1 MVGVATDFLLY
12 CYPAH
17 QSFLCLE
24 EGRLGVG
31 TDNPE
36 KPNYL
41 GNIILT
47 QLDALINWS
56 RQYSLWPLFFGTS
69 CCFIEMAAVFTPRF
83 DLARFGAEVL
93 RGSPRQADLMVVAG
107 TVFKKIAPVVLRL
120 YEQMAEPKW
129 VISMGSCSNCGG
141 MYDVYSVVQGVNQ
154 IIPVDVYVTGCPPRP
169 EALEHALRI
178 LQKKITSEERPAR
191 SVLHLGGG
199 SQGTTNPILV
209 DGKTKSRDTRGPG
222 MEGISI
228 RGTSVT
234 PPRFWDSRSDLMWT
248 PPPQSIEL
256 REQDKSLAQI
266 LKEKFGEV
274 LQQTSETS
282 DMLTFHVVETRVKEV
297 LRFLKMEAAPRYLR
311 LDDLTAIDESERR
324 GSKPYRA
331 YTGTVGHEI
340 LGDERDRPVRET
352 YPDYTLVYHLL
363 SFDPPSRLRLKV
375 GLTGKDPLTGTITDL
390 WPSANWYE
398 REVYD
403 MFGIRFEGHPNLCRI
418 LNHHDWEGHPLRKSH
433 PGRATEM
440 GPYTQESA
448 RKYQPLDAGL
458 FLKQKRDGD
467 LLPLNV
473 GPQHVGTHG
482 LMRFIVSLDGEK
494 IDDIALDIGYHHR
507 GVEKIGERQSWHQFI
522 PYTDRVDYF
531 GGVANNLSYL
541 HSVETL
547 AGIKVPERAQFV
559 RVMLSEFFRINN
571 HLVWFGTYAHDVG
584 AMTPTFYTFRE
595 REKLMDIIELI
606 TGGRLHPSWF
616 RIGGLAANLPEG
628 WKEAVDDFVSI
639 FPGRLK
645 EYEALITKNPI
656 FKARTRGVGTLSL
669 NDAMEWGVTGPNLR
683 ACGLEWDLRKKF
695 PYSGYD
701 NFKFEIPT
709 ATGGDCYARYLVR
722 VEEMRQSLR
731 IIEQAANQ
739 MPGGRYMTDDYRYSV
754 PEKKDTLRDIE
765 SLIHHFINVTRGPK
779 IPRGEAYTA
788 TEIARGE
795 QGYYVVSDGL
805 NMAYRMR
812 IRAPGFANVQVMP
825 LMAKDRLL
833 SDLLAIIGSID
844 YILPDIDR

>member
-1 MVGVATDFLLY
+1 M
-12 CYPAH
+12 
-17 QSFLCLE
+17 
-24 EGRLGVG
+24 G
-31 TDNPE
+31 TDPQRS
-36 KPNYL
+36 KCP

-47 QLDALINWS
+47 QLDTLINWA

-69 CCFIEMAAVFTPRF
+69 CCFIEMAAVFTPRY

-93 RGSPRQADLMVVAG
+93 RGSPRQADLLIVAG
-107 TVFKKIAPVVLRL
+107 TVFKKIAPIVLRL
-120 YEQMAEPKW
+120 YEQIAEPKW

-141 MYDVYSVVQGVNQ
+141 MYDVYSVVQGVDQ

-169 EALEHALRI
+169 EALEHGLLL
-178 LQKKITSEERPAR
+178 LQQKIATESPAR

-199 SQGTTNPILV
+199 TQGSQTPILV
-209 DGKTKSRDTRGPG
+209 DGVTKSRDTRGPG
-222 MEGISI
+222 YEGVAI

-234 PPRFWDSRSDLMWT
+234 PPEFWDTRSDLMWT
-248 PPPQSIEL
+248 PPSHRIEL
-256 REQDKSLAQI
+256 TERDKSFAQTFN
-266 LKEKFGEV
+266 ERFGDGV
-274 LQQTSETS
+274 QQSHQTS
-282 DMLTFHVVETRVKEV
+282 DLLTFNVAENRLKEV
-297 LRFLKMEAAPRYLR
+297 LRFLKTEAIPRYLR

-324 GSKPYRA
+324 GLKPYMA
-331 YTGTVGHEI
+331 YAGTVSHEI
-340 LGDERDRPVRET
+340 SGGEKDRPEREV

-375 GLTGKDPLTGTITDL
+375 GLKSNDPVAESITDL

-403 MFGIRFEGHPNLCRI
+403 MFGIRFEGHPNLRRI
-418 LNHHDWEGHPLRKSH
+418 LNPHDWEGHPLRKTH

-440 GPYTQESA
+440 DPYTQESA
-448 RKYQPLDAGL
+448 RKHQPLDAGMFVRSGDDQEL
-458 FLKQKRDGD
+458 FI
-467 LLPLNV
+467 LNV

-482 LMRFIVSLDGEK
+482 LMRFVVSLEGEK
-494 IDDIALDIGYHHR
+494 MTDIDMDVGYHHR

-531 GGVANNLSYL
+531 GGAANNLSYL

-547 AGIKVPERAQFV
+547 AGIQVPERAQFI

-571 HLVWFGTYAHDVG
+571 HLVWFGTFCHDVG
-584 AMTPTFYTFRE
+584 AITPTFYTFRE
-595 REKLMDIIELI
+595 RERLMDIVELI

-616 RIGGLAANLPEG
+616 RIGGVAADLPEG
-628 WKEAVDDFVSI
+628 WKETVDDFIKI
-639 FPGRLK
+639 FPARLK

-656 FKARTRGVGTLSL
+656 FQARTSGVGQLSL
-669 NDAMEWGVTGPNLR
+669 KDAMEWGVTGPNLR

-701 NFKFEIPT
+701 NFQFDIPT
-709 ATGGDCYARYLVR
+709 AEGGDCYARYLVR
-722 VEEMRQSLR
+722 IEEMRQSLR
-731 IIEQAANQ
+731 IIEQAARQ
-739 MPGGRYMTDDYRYSV
+739 MPGGRCVTDDYRYAV

-825 LMAKDRLL
+825 LMARGRLI
-833 SDLLAIIGSID
+833 SDLMAIIGSVD

>member
-1 MVGVATDFLLY
+1 MGTNSKRPE
-12 CYPAH
+12 YP
-17 QSFLCLE
+17 
-24 EGRLGVG
+24 
-31 TDNPE
+31 
-36 KPNYL
+36 

-47 QLDALINWS
+47 QLDTLINWA

-69 CCFIEMAAVFTPRF
+69 CCFIEMAAVFTPRY
-83 DLARFGAEVL
+83 DMARFGAEIL
-93 RGSPRQADLMVVAG
+93 RGSPRQADLLIVAG

-141 MYDVYSVVQGVNQ
+141 MYDVYSVVQGVDQ

-169 EALEHALRI
+169 EALEYGLLL
-178 LQKKITSEERPAR
+178 LQQKIATESPAR
-191 SVLHLGGG
+191 PVFHLGGG
-199 SQGTTNPILV
+199 TQGSQKPILV
-209 DGKTKSRDTRGPG
+209 DGQTKSRDTRGPG
-222 MEGISI
+222 YEGIPI

-234 PPRFWDSRSDLMWT
+234 PPKFWDTRSDLMWT
-248 PPPQSIEL
+248 PPPHRIEL
-256 REQDKSLAQI
+256 QERDKSLAQV
-266 LKEKFGEV
+266 LHEKFGDAIR
-274 LQQTSETS
+274 QTPQTS
-282 DMLTFHVVETRVKEV
+282 DMLTFHVVEDRLKDV
-297 LRFLKMEAAPRYLR
+297 LKFLKREATTKYLR
-311 LDDLTAIDESERR
+311 LDDLTGIDESARR
-324 GSKPYRA
+324 DQFPLTY
-331 YTGTVGHEI
+331 YDGTVANEI
-340 LGDERDRPVRET
+340 STPKSASPNKDA

-375 GLTGKDPLTGTITDL
+375 GLIGQDSVTKTITDI

-403 MFGIRFEGHPNLCRI
+403 MLGIRFEGHPSLRRI
-418 LNHHDWEGHPLRKSH
+418 LNPHDWEGHPLRKSH

-440 GPYTQESA
+440 EPYTQESA
-448 RKYQPLDAGL
+448 KKHQPLDAEM
-458 FLKQKRDGD
+458 FARSEGD
-467 LLPLNV
+467 QELLVLNV

-482 LMRFIVSLDGEK
+482 LMRFVVTLDGEK
-494 IDDIALDIGYHHR
+494 ITDIDMDVGYHHR

-531 GGVANNLSYL
+531 GGAANNLSYL

-547 AGIKVPERAQFV
+547 TGIHIPERAQFV

-571 HLVWFGTYAHDVG
+571 HLVWFGTFCHDVG
-584 AMTPTFYTFRE
+584 AITPTFYTFRE
-595 REKLMDIIELI
+595 REKLMDIVELI

-616 RIGGLAANLPEG
+616 RIGGLAADLPEG
-628 WKEAVDDFVSI
+628 WKEAVDDFIKI
-639 FPGRLK
+639 FPSSLK

-656 FKARTRGVGTLSL
+656 FKARTQGIGRLSL
-669 NDAMEWGVTGPNLR
+669 KDAMDWGVTGPNLR

-695 PYSGYD
+695 PYSSYE
-701 NFKFEIPT
+701 NFQFDIPT
-709 ATGGDCYARYLVR
+709 AQGGDCYARYLVR

-731 IIEQAANQ
+731 IIEQAAHQ
-739 MPGGRYMTDDYRYSV
+739 MPGGRYVCDDYRYAV
-754 PEKKDTLRDIE
+754 PDKSDTLKDIE

-788 TEIARGE
+788 TEMARGE

-812 IRAPGFANVQVMP
+812 IRAPGFANVQVIP
-825 LMAKDRLL
+825 LMAKGGLV
-833 SDLLAIIGSID
+833 SDLLAIVGSID

>member
-1 MVGVATDFLLY
+1 M
-12 CYPAH
+12 
-17 QSFLCLE
+17 
-24 EGRLGVG
+24 G
-31 TDNPE
+31 TNPQRS
-36 KPNYL
+36 KSP

-47 QLDALINWS
+47 QLDTLINWA

-69 CCFIEMAAVFTPRF
+69 CCFIEMAAVFTPRY

-93 RGSPRQADLMVVAG
+93 RGSPRQADLLIVAG
-107 TVFKKIAPVVLRL
+107 TVFKKIAPIVLRL

-141 MYDVYSVVQGVNQ
+141 MYDVYSVVQGVDQ

-169 EALEHALRI
+169 EALEHGLLL
-178 LQKKITSEERPAR
+178 LQQKIATESPTR

-199 SQGTTNPILV
+199 TQGSQTPILV
-209 DGKTKSRDTRGPG
+209 DGVTKSRDTRGPG
-222 MEGISI
+222 YEGIAI

-234 PPRFWDSRSDLMWT
+234 PPEFWDTRSDLMWT
-248 PPPQSIEL
+248 PPSHRIEL
-256 REQDKSLAQI
+256 TERDKSFAQTFN
-266 LKEKFGEV
+266 ERFGDGV
-274 LQQTSETS
+274 QQSHQTS
-282 DMLTFHVVETRVKEV
+282 DLLTFNVAENRLKEV
-297 LRFLKMEAAPRYLR
+297 LRFLKTEAIPRYLR

-324 GSKPYRA
+324 RLKPYMA
-331 YTGTVGHEI
+331 YAGTVSHEI
-340 LGDERDRPVRET
+340 SGGEKDRPEREV

-375 GLTGKDPLTGTITDL
+375 GLKSNDPVAESITDL

-403 MFGIRFEGHPNLCRI
+403 MFGIRFEGHPNLRRI
-418 LNHHDWEGHPLRKSH
+418 LNPHDWEGHPLRKTH

-440 GPYTQESA
+440 DPYTQESA
-448 RKYQPLDAGL
+448 RKHQPLDAGM
-458 FLKQKRDGD
+458 FVRSGD
-467 LLPLNV
+467 DQEPLILNV

-482 LMRFIVSLDGEK
+482 LMRFVVSLEGEK
-494 IDDIALDIGYHHR
+494 MTDIDMDVGYHHR

-531 GGVANNLSYL
+531 GGAANNLSYL

-547 AGIKVPERAQFV
+547 AGIQVPERAQFI

-571 HLVWFGTYAHDVG
+571 HLVWFGTFCHDVG
-584 AMTPTFYTFRE
+584 AITPTFYTFRE
-595 REKLMDIIELI
+595 RERLMDIVELI

-616 RIGGLAANLPEG
+616 RIGGVAADLPDG
-628 WKEAVDDFVSI
+628 WKETVDDFIKI
-639 FPGRLK
+639 FPARLK

-656 FKARTRGVGTLSL
+656 FQARTRGVGQLSL
-669 NDAMEWGVTGPNLR
+669 KDAMEWGVTGPNLR

-701 NFKFEIPT
+701 NFQFDIPT
-709 ATGGDCYARYLVR
+709 AEGGDCYARYLVR
-722 VEEMRQSLR
+722 IEEMRQSLR
-731 IIEQAANQ
+731 IIEQAATQ
-739 MPGGRYMTDDYRYSV
+739 MPGGRYVTEDYRYAV
-754 PEKKDTLRDIE
+754 PEKKDTLPDIE

-805 NMAYRMR
+805 SMAYRMR

-825 LMAKDRLL
+825 LMARGRLI
-833 SDLLAIIGSID
+833 SDLMAIIGSID